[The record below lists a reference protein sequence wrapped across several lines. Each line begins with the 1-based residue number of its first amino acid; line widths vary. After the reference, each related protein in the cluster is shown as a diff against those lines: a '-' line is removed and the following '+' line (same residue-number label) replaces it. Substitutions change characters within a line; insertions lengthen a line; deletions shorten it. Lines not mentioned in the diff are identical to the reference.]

1 MRKTD
6 ISKYKD
12 EAAPSIL
19 DLALSAAG
27 GVFAFLG
34 RIFLMSYSMTS
45 MRTPSVNSL
54 LSVRNSAQ
62 NWMMTEILSQR
73 RKGSIFFPS
82 WLTTCHTVH

>member
-34 RIFLMSYSMTS
+34 RIFFSILLAMAVTGI
-45 MRTPSVNSL
+45 VIGLSL
-54 LSVRNSAQ
+54 LFYILGIANEPQSDKQNLCPKLRNPGVGG
-62 NWMMTEILSQR
+62 R
-73 RKGSIFFPS
+73 
-82 WLTTCHTVH
+82 